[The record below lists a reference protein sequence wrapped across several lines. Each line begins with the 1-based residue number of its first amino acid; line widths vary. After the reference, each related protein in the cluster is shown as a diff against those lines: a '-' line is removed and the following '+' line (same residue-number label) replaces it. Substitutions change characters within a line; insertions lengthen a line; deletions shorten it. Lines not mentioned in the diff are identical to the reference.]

1 MIKKYW
7 HFVFPLLM
15 LALMVFIF
23 CMSAQPA
30 DDSSLTSSRFASFA
44 ARHLLTNF
52 REFDAGTQKKIIDGV
67 TFIVRKGAHFSEYA
81 MLGFLGYL
89 WLHRVKAGGLIAF
102 GAAAL
107 YAVTDEIHQ
116 SFIPGR
122 SCELRDMLVDS
133 SGALCGVIAAFII
146 LSTLYCLIH
155 KDVQAWGTWK

>member
-30 DDSSLTSSRFASFA
+30 DDSSLTSSRFATFA

-52 REFDAGTQKKIIDGV
+52 REFDAGEQSKIIAGL

-81 MLGFLGYL
+81 MLAFLGY
-89 WLHRVKAGGLIAF
+89 
-102 GAAAL
+102 
-107 YAVTDEIHQ
+107 
-116 SFIPGR
+116 
-122 SCELRDMLVDS
+122 
-133 SGALCGVIAAFII
+133 LCGVIAAFVI
-146 LSTLYCLIH
+146 LSIFYCLIH